1 MNVIKD
7 RFKDSVMIVTGAA
20 GGIGKA
26 IAKKFA
32 ENGYN
37 VVINYVSAKT
47 DIKTLTKEFED
58 LGVKVLLV
66 KADVSNKEEAEGLV
80 NQTIEK
86 FGKIDVLVN
95 NAGITKD
102 NLLMRMSEE
111 DFEKVLDIN
120 LKGTFLITKFAT
132 KYMMKKRC
140 GSIVNLASVV
150 GVAGNAGQ
158 CNYSASKAGVIGFT
172 KSIAKELASRN
183 IRANAV
189 APGFIK
195 TDMTDVLSD
204 NVKENINSQIP
215 LKRMGTAEEVAKLVY
230 FLGTAESSYITGQV
244 INVDGGMVM

>member
-1 MNVIKD
+1 MEENKVALI
-7 RFKDSVMIVTGAA
+7 TGAA
-20 GGIGKA
+20 RGIGKA

-230 FLGTAESSYITGQV
+230 FLGTAERSYITGQV

>member
-1 MNVIKD
+1 MEENKVALI
-7 RFKDSVMIVTGAA
+7 TGAA
-20 GGIGKA
+20 RGIGKA

-47 DIKTLTKEFED
+47 DIKTLTQEFED
-58 LGVKVLLV
+58 LGVKALLV

-132 KYMMKKRC
+132 KYMMKKRY

>member
-1 MNVIKD
+1 MEENKVALI
-7 RFKDSVMIVTGAA
+7 TGAA
-20 GGIGKA
+20 RGIGKA

-215 LKRMGTAEEVAKLVY
+215 LKRM
-230 FLGTAESSYITGQV
+230 
-244 INVDGGMVM
+244 

>member
-1 MNVIKD
+1 MEENKVALI
-7 RFKDSVMIVTGAA
+7 TGAA
-20 GGIGKA
+20 RGIGKA

-66 KADVSNKEEAEGLV
+66 KADISNKEEAEGLV

>member
-1 MNVIKD
+1 MEENKVALI
-7 RFKDSVMIVTGAA
+7 TGAA
-20 GGIGKA
+20 RGIGKA

-230 FLGTAESSYITGQV
+230 FLGTAESSYITGQI

>member
-1 MNVIKD
+1 MEENKVALI
-7 RFKDSVMIVTGAA
+7 TGAA
-20 GGIGKA
+20 RGIGKA

-140 GSIVNLASVV
+140 GSIFLN
-150 GVAGNAGQ
+150 
-158 CNYSASKAGVIGFT
+158 F
-172 KSIAKELASRN
+172 
-183 IRANAV
+183 
-189 APGFIK
+189 P
-195 TDMTDVLSD
+195 LS
-204 NVKENINSQIP
+204 
-215 LKRMGTAEEVAKLVY
+215 
-230 FLGTAESSYITGQV
+230 
-244 INVDGGMVM
+244 

>member
-1 MNVIKD
+1 MEENKVALI
-7 RFKDSVMIVTGAA
+7 TGAA
-20 GGIGKA
+20 RGIGKA

-47 DIKTLTKEFED
+47 DIKTLTKEFEN

-204 NVKENINSQIP
+204 NVKENINAQIP

>member
-1 MNVIKD
+1 MEENKVALI
-7 RFKDSVMIVTGAA
+7 TGAA
-20 GGIGKA
+20 RGIGKA

-37 VVINYVSAKT
+37 VVINYVSANT

-230 FLGTAESSYITGQV
+230 FLGTEESSYITGQV

>member
-1 MNVIKD
+1 MEENKVALI
-7 RFKDSVMIVTGAA
+7 TGAA
-20 GGIGKA
+20 RGIGKA

-66 KADVSNKEEAEGLV
+66 KADVSNREEAEGLV

-204 NVKENINSQIP
+204 NVKENINAQIP